1 MLRSAPQRANIKDN
15 SGGGA
20 ASVAVSPLLLI
31 PSLRQGLTFKSENDF
46 WVALRLGS
54 VRGLNLRYQ
63 HWISLKAGSTC
74 RKWSVF
80 YLNNGTRK
88 INNEIAGGWVCVCV
102 LPLPLGEEKQA
113 ISCLLISYD
122 KNKGRKQYFFS
133 SMLCL
138 FIPRRDPRVR
148 VVMAMVVD

>member
-1 MLRSAPQRANIKDN
+1 MEPEKSITKLL
-15 SGGGA
+15 GG
-20 ASVAVSPLLLI
+20 
-31 PSLRQGLTFKSENDF
+31 E
-46 WVALRLGS
+46 
-54 VRGLNLRYQ
+54 
-63 HWISLKAGSTC
+63 
-74 RKWSVF
+74 
-80 YLNNGTRK
+80 
-88 INNEIAGGWVCVCV
+88 CVCV